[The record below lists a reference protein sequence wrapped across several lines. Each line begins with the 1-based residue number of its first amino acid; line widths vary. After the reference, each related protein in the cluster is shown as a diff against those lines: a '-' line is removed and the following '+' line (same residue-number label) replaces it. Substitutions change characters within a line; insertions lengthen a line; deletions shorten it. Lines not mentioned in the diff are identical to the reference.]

1 MGFFKL
7 DRFIFVA
14 FSVAAA
20 FIFPQQVPA
29 NEIVGIIIPFNIFP
43 QQVPANETVAN
54 VIPLD
59 SNGDYEK
66 CSIRNLTTNKTM
78 SCDQGWT
85 YGSEF
90 ESTILSEV
98 NICKE

>member
-1 MGFFKL
+1 VN
-7 DRFIFVA
+7 IFT
-14 FSVAAA
+14 
-20 FIFPQQVPA
+20 
-29 NEIVGIIIPFNIFP
+29 FP

-54 VIPLD
+54 VIPFTFPQQVPSNETVANVIPLD
-59 SNGDYEK
+59 LNGDYEK
-66 CSIRNLTTNKTM
+66 CLIKNVTTNKTM

-98 NICKE
+98 NINLSM